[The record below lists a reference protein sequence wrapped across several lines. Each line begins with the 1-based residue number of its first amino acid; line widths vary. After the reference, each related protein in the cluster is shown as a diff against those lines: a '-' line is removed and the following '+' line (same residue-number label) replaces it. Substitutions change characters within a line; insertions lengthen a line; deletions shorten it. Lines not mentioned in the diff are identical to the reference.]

1 MNESYV
7 VDSDGD
13 DRTDC
18 DLYIVG
24 QVETTDPVTEEPR
37 PTTVRLGDP
46 FFTSFLPVF
55 DVAND
60 QLGFALSW
68 RAPEKSSMTARSNVI
83 DQSFM
88 Q

>member
-1 MNESYV
+1 MNESYL
-7 VDSDGD
+7 DD

-24 QVETTDPVTEEPR
+24 QLETTDPDTEKQR
-37 PTTVRLGDP
+37 PTSVRLGDP

-60 QLGFALSW
+60 
-68 RAPEKSSMTARSNVI
+68 
-83 DQSFM
+83 
-88 Q
+88 